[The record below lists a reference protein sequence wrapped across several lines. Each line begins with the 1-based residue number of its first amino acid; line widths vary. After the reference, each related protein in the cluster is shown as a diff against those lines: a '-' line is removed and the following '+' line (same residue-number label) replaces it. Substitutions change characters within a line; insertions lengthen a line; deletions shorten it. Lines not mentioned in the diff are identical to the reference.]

1 MVQSLEVFSDF
12 CSLGFQ
18 AKKNTNSV
26 TDLANESDC
35 FSQRYRQKDEKTECH
50 FSHLR
55 FKACNKYTLCKLC
68 NLFAK
73 WLPSKSIHLLSGW
86 ARLMQCHHLLC
97 KPKWQES
104 QEIRRGIDLYLHLG
118 FGSIYEEGFGP
129 ISYALTIYKLSRVL
143 YTLWHDSTIVLALTL
158 WFSAGSHVS
167 MF

>member
-1 MVQSLEVFSDF
+1 M
-12 CSLGFQ
+12 
-18 AKKNTNSV
+18 K
-26 TDLANESDC
+26 DLANECDC
-35 FSQRYRQKDEKTECH
+35 FSLRYWQKGEKTECQI
-50 FSHLR
+50 SQLW
-55 FKACNKYTLCKLC
+55 FKAYNKYTLCTLC

-73 WLPSKSIHLLSGW
+73 WLPSKSIHLWTGW
-86 ARLMQCHHLLC
+86 ARLTQCHNLLC

-129 ISYALTIYKLSRVL
+129 ISGILTIYKLSRGL

-167 MF
+167 RFWR